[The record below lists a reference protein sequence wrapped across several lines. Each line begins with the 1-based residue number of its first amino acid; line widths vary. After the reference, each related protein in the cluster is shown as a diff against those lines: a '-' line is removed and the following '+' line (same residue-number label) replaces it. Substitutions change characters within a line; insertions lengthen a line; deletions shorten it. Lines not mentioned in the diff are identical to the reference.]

1 MSIYKTVII
10 EDNPDNAA
18 VLRRIITENH
28 PDLTIVAEANSVAS
42 AKEIL
47 VKHQPDMAFMDIEL
61 TPGTS
66 FDVLA
71 DLNTTQ
77 AIGFEI
83 IFITAHQRYDY
94 ATRAIDFSSLA
105 FLSKPIDPEILR
117 GAIEKA
123 KDKQTRKIQIDQLL
137 AKLQDTQQSPA
148 KIIIP
153 TTNGHKVAVLL
164 PDILYFKADRQTT
177 NVHLADGS
185 IVVAFKILGHFKKML
200 MEEHSFFLVHHGL
213 LLNVEQVQA
222 YKSKGYKI
230 TLKNGEIL
238 TAARRAGTDFRTYWA
253 TFNGKEKGGLWQG
266 IKNMFR
272 EKHI

>member
-1 MSIYKTVII
+1 MMTYRAVII

-28 PDLTIVAEANSVAS
+28 PDLEIVAEANSVVS

-47 VKHQPDMAFMDIEL
+47 VRHQPDIAFMDIEL

-71 DLNTTQ
+71 DLSKSQ
-77 AIGFEI
+77 SIGFEI

-153 TTNGHKVAVLL
+153 TINGHKIGILL
-164 PDILYFKADRQTT
+164 VDVLYFKADGSTT
-177 NVHLADGS
+177 NVHLTDGS

-200 MEEHSFFLVHHGL
+200 MDDYSFFLVHHAL
-213 LLNVEQVQA
+213 LLNVEQVRA
-222 YKSKGYKI
+222 FKNKGFKI
-230 TLKNGEIL
+230 TLKNGDIL
-238 TAARRAGTDFRTYWA
+238 TASRRSGTDFKDYWVTY
-253 TFNGKEKGGLWQG
+253 NGKKKVSFVQR
-266 IKNMFR
+266 IKN
-272 EKHI
+272 ILA

>member
-1 MSIYKTVII
+1 MVTYRTVII

-28 PDLTIVAEANSVAS
+28 PDLEIVAEANSVAL

-47 VKHQPDMAFMDIEL
+47 VRHQPDIAFMDIEL

-77 AIGFEI
+77 TIGFEI

-117 GAIEKA
+117 GGIEKA

-137 AKLQDTQQSPA
+137 AKLQDTQETPA

-153 TTNGHKVAVLL
+153 TTNGHKIAVLL
-164 PDILYFKADRQTT
+164 ADILYFKADGQTT
-177 NVHLADGS
+177 NVHLSDGS

-200 MEEHSFFLVHHGL
+200 MDEHSFFLVHHAL
-213 LLNVEQVQA
+213 LLNVEQVHA
-222 YKSKGYKI
+222 FRSKGAKI
-230 TLKNGEIL
+230 TLKNGDIL
-238 TAARRAGTDFRTYWA
+238 TASRRSGADFNDYWA
-253 TFNGKEKGGLWQG
+253 TYNRKNKASLWQG
-266 IKNMFR
+266 IKEMWA
-272 EKHI
+272 

>member
-1 MSIYKTVII
+1 MTTYKTVII

-28 PDLTIVAEANSVAS
+28 PDLEIVAEANSVVL

-47 VKHQPDMAFMDIEL
+47 VKHGPDIAFMDIEL

-71 DLNTTQ
+71 DLSQ
-77 AIGFEI
+77 SQSIGFEI

-137 AKLQDTQQSPA
+137 AKLQDTPKSPA
-148 KIIIP
+148 KIIVS
-153 TTNGHKVAVLL
+153 TTNGHKIAIFLS
-164 PDILYFKADRQTT
+164 DILYFKADGQTT
-177 NVHLADGS
+177 DVHVTDGS

-200 MEEHSFFLVHHGL
+200 MEEDSFFLIHHAL
-213 LLNVEQVQA
+213 LLNVKQVHSFR
-222 YKSKGYKI
+222 SKNSEI

-238 TAARRAGTDFRTYWA
+238 TASRRSGADFKDYWSTY
-253 TFNGKEKGGLWQG
+253 NDKNKVSVLQK
-266 IKNMFR
+266 IKNMWT
-272 EKHI
+272 